1 MKPYLM
7 RRARQALSD
16 AACAAVLKRATSGV
30 LALSEKD
37 GTPYAVPLSFVDD
50 GNALYFHCAKEGRK
64 LDVIAQNPRAAFCAV
79 SRDDVRPEAFTT
91 RYESVTVFGEISI
104 VEDDAEKRR
113 AALLLCDKYAPESSE
128 ADREA
133 ELSQY
138 WNALCVLKLSKD
150 AVTGK
155 ASRNT

>member
-1 MKPYLM
+1 MKPYPM

-79 SRDDVRPEAFTT
+79 GRDDVRPEAFTT
-91 RYESVTVFGEISI
+91 RYESVTVFGKISI
-104 VEDDAEKRR
+104 VKTTPKSAVRLCYCAINMHPNPPRR
-113 AALLLCDKYAPESSE
+113 TARRSFRSIGMP
-128 ADREA
+128 
-133 ELSQY
+133 
-138 WNALCVLKLSKD
+138 CVCSNFQKMP
-150 AVTGK
+150 
-155 ASRNT
+155 